1 MAAMVAVPIVARQVV
16 RGTTGRAPFPEI
28 DPYEV
33 AYLTGGAKR
42 AAEVA
47 IAEFTHSGALRVDS
61 PGQVHKADPAA
72 GAASLATTRYGIELG
87 SVADRLTTAG
97 ARNTLAGCPGIARIR
112 GRLRADGLIMSD
124 ALVTIPRLVALV
136 VTLALLVTG
145 FLRLNEGQANH
156 RPVGSLTNLLTWSVI
171 IGIVALIIQWRSGPT
186 SRRGKAALRNA
197 RQARRTGQVPA
208 PPSGLQ
214 PGGFQSDR
222 FQPEGFMPGGFGPE
236 MTRPV
241 HGVFPVGE
249 AGIGAALFAPVL
261 LGVALGGLTQVPDAG
276 LRSALMAGLPS
287 PSSGG
292 SSSSCG
298 SNSSCGG
305 SSCGGGGSSC
315 GG

>member
-1 MAAMVAVPIVARQVV
+1 MVAIPIVARQVV
-16 RGTTGRAPFPEI
+16 RGTAGHASFPEI

-61 PGQVHKADPAA
+61 TGQVHKADPAA
-72 GAASLATTRYGIELG
+72 GASLATTRYGIELG
-87 SVADRLTTAG
+87 SVADLLTTAG

-124 ALVTIPRLVALV
+124 ARVAIPRLAAIA
-136 VTLALLVTG
+136 VTVALLVTG

-171 IGIVALIIQWRSGPT
+171 IGIIALIIQWKLGPT
-186 SRRGKAALRNA
+186 NRRGKAALRNA

-208 PPSGLQ
+208 PASGLQ
-214 PGGFQSDR
+214 PESFG
-222 FQPEGFMPGGFGPE
+222 PGGFGPE
-236 MTRPV
+236 MTRPM
-241 HGVFPVGE
+241 HGVFPVSD

-261 LGVALGGLTQVPDAG
+261 LGVALGGLTQVPDAD

>member
-1 MAAMVAVPIVARQVV
+1 MVAVPIVARQVV

-33 AYLTGGAKR
+33 AYLTGGVKR

-61 PGQVHKADPAA
+61 TGQVHKADPAA

-87 SVADRLTTAG
+87 SVADLLTTAG
-97 ARNTLAGCPGIARIR
+97 ARQALAGCPGIARIR
-112 GRLRADGLIMSD
+112 GRLRADGLIMSG
-124 ALVTIPRLVALV
+124 AQVAIPRLVAVV
-136 VTLALLVTG
+136 VTVALLVTG

-171 IGIVALIIQWRSGPT
+171 IGIVALIIQWKLGPT
-186 SRRGKAALRNA
+186 NRRGKAALRNA
-197 RQARRTGQVPA
+197 RQARRAGQVPA
-208 PPSGLQ
+208 PAGGL
-214 PGGFQSDR
+214 
-222 FQPEGFMPGGFGPE
+222 QPEGFQSGGFPPEGFGPGVFGPD
-236 MTRPV
+236 MTRPM
-241 HGVFPVGE
+241 HGVFPVGD
-249 AGIGAALFAPVL
+249 AGMGAALFAPVL
-261 LGVALGGLTQVPDAG
+261 FGVALGGLTEVPDAG
-276 LRSALMAGLPS
+276 LRSALIAGLPS

-298 SNSSCGG
+298 GSSCGG
-305 SSCGGGGSSC
+305 SSCGGGGGSSC

>member
-1 MAAMVAVPIVARQVV
+1 MVAVPIVARQVV
-16 RGTTGRAPFPEI
+16 RGTAGRAPFPEI

-61 PGQVHKADPAA
+61 TGQVHKADPAA

-87 SVADRLTTAG
+87 SVADLVTTAG
-97 ARNTLAGCPGIARIR
+97 AREVLARCPGIARIR
-112 GRLRADGLIMSD
+112 GRLRADGLIMSG
-124 ALVTIPRLVALV
+124 ARVAIPRLAALV
-136 VTLALLVTG
+136 VTVALLVTG

-171 IGIVALIIQWRSGPT
+171 IGIVALIIQWKLGPT
-186 SRRGKAALRNA
+186 NRRGKAALRNA
-197 RQARRTGQVPA
+197 RQAQRAGQVPA
-208 PPSGLQ
+208 PASGFQ
-214 PGGFQSDR
+214 PGGFQSDGL
-222 FQPEGFMPGGFGPE
+222 QPGGFGPGGFGPE
-236 MTRPV
+236 MRPM
-241 HGVFPVGE
+241 HGVFPV
-249 AGIGAALFAPVL
+249 AGAGMGAALFAPVL
-261 LGVALGGLTQVPDAG
+261 LGVALGGLTQVPDEG

-292 SSSSCG
+292 SGSSCG
-298 SNSSCGG
+298 SSSSCGG
-305 SSCGGGGSSC
+305 SSCGGGGGGSSC